1 MEWGIWHTLVVIW
14 FAFEWVLRIIAL
26 FIVPRNR
33 KPDSGMSWL
42 LFIFLVP
49 EIGWIAFLIFG
60 FSKLP
65 KGRRDAQATLDGY
78 IQQAMQYVVSQ
89 WKDEAH
95 LIEAQPPEKYGSSV
109 KLSRGLTHLPLF
121 TGNTIQPISAYSDV
135 ITRIVKDIETA
146 KHYVQIEYYI
156 LALDET
162 TEPFFAALEAA
173 VERGVTIRV
182 LYDAFG
188 SRKFPRKKE
197 MLARLKSA
205 GIEAHAMLP
214 LRMPGKKYTRPDLRN
229 HRKLV
234 VIDGV
239 VGYTGSL
246 NMIKRDYHRK
256 DDIIYDELVVRLE
269 GPIVLQLEAVFLNDW
284 LAETGQVIGG
294 RTVDFADQLK
304 LKGKMPAHV
313 VPSGPGYE
321 YENNRKLFTSL
332 FHAAEKRI
340 TIVNPYFVPDQS
352 LISALTSAAAR
363 GVKVT
368 LINSEAIDQVF
379 VAHAQRSY
387 YEEMLRAG
395 AEIYLYKKPALLH
408 AKFAIIDND
417 ACFVG
422 SSNMDIRS
430 FELNQELTVT
440 SYDKTF
446 VAEMQKVTDHYLKN
460 ARIVTESEWKKRPP
474 RKQLLDNI
482 ARLTSSL
489 Q

>member
-1 MEWGIWHTLVVIW
+1 MEWGIWHVLFVIW
-14 FAFEWVLRIIAL
+14 FAFEWLLRILAL
-26 FIVPRNR
+26 FVIPRNR
-33 KPDSGMSWL
+33 RPNSAMSWL
-42 LFIFLVP
+42 LFIFLIP

-65 KGRRDAQATLDGY
+65 KGRRNAQDTLDGY
-78 IQQAMQYVVSQ
+78 IQQMTQYVAGQ
-89 WKDEAH
+89 RKQDAH
-95 LIEAQPPEKYGSSV
+95 MIEALAPEKYQNSAA
-109 KLSRGLTHLPLF
+109 LSEGLTHLPLF
-121 TGNTIQPISAYSDV
+121 AGNNIQPIAHYDEVIKRMIADIASAK
-135 ITRIVKDIETA
+135 R
-146 KHYVQIEYYI
+146 YVQVEFYI
-156 LALDET
+156 LALDAT
-162 TEPFFAALEAA
+162 TEPFFTALETA
-173 VERGVTIRV
+173 VAQGVEVRV

-188 SRKFPRKKE
+188 SRKFPRRKE
-197 MLARLKSA
+197 MLQRLADA

-214 LRMPGKKYTRPDLRN
+214 LHLPGKHYTRPDLRN

-246 NMIKRDYHRK
+246 NMIQRNYHRT
-256 DDIIYDELVVRLE
+256 DDIVYDELVVRLE
-269 GPIVLQLEAVFLNDW
+269 GPAVLQLLAVFLNDW
-284 LAETGQVIGG
+284 LAETGQILGKH
-294 RTVDFADQLK
+294 TVDLADQLK
-304 LKGKMPAHV
+304 LKGKMSAQI

-332 FHAAEKRI
+332 FHAAKSHI

-363 GVKVT
+363 GVTVT
-368 LINSEAIDQVF
+368 LVNSQAIDQVV

-395 AEIYLYKKPALLH
+395 VRIYLYEKPALLH
-408 AKFAIIDND
+408 AKFAIIDDD

-430 FELNQELTVT
+430 FELNQELTLT
-440 SYDKTF
+440 SYDKQF
-446 VAEMQKVTDHYLKN
+446 VAQMQAIADSYLKKSRQIN
-460 ARIVTESEWKKRPP
+460 KDAWSKRPS
-474 RKQLLDNI
+474 RKKLLDSL
-482 ARLTSSL
+482 ARLTSAL

>member
-1 MEWGIWHTLVVIW
+1 MEWGIWHVLLVVW
-14 FAFEWVLRIIAL
+14 FTFEWLLRILAL
-26 FIVPRNR
+26 FVIPRNR
-33 KPDSGMSWL
+33 RPNSGMSWL
-42 LFIFLVP
+42 LFIFLIP

-65 KGRRDAQATLDGY
+65 KERRDAQATLDLY
-78 IQQAMQYVVSQ
+78 IQQAMYYVASQ
-89 WKDEAH
+89 WKDKTH
-95 LIEAQPPEKYGSSV
+95 LIQAQPPEKYRGSV
-109 KLSRGLTHLPLF
+109 ALSAGLTHLPLF
-121 TGNTIQPISAYSDV
+121 AGNAIEPIAEYDEV
-135 ITRIVKDIETA
+135 ITRITKDIATA
-146 KHYVQIEYYI
+146 QHYIQVEYYI
-156 LALDET
+156 LALDEA

-173 VERGVTIRV
+173 VARGVTVRV

-197 MLARLKSA
+197 MLARLEHV

-214 LRMPGKKYTRPDLRN
+214 LRLPGKKYTRPDLRN

-234 VIDGV
+234 VIDGMT
-239 VGYTGSL
+239 GYTGSL
-246 NMIKRDYHRK
+246 NMIQRDYHRK
-256 DDIIYDELVVRLE
+256 DDIVYDEMVVRLE
-269 GPIVLQLEAVFLNDW
+269 GPVVLQLEAIFLNDW
-284 LAETGQVIGG
+284 LAETGQVLDE
-294 RTVDFADQLK
+294 RPVNFADQLK
-304 LKGKMPAHV
+304 LKGKIAAHV

-395 AEIYLYKKPALLH
+395 VAIYLYKKPALLH
-408 AKFAIIDND
+408 SKFAIIDDD

-430 FELNQELTVT
+430 FELNQELTLT
-440 SYDKTF
+440 TYDKEF
-446 VAEMQKVTDHYLKN
+446 VARMQTITDGYLKSSRKVTK
-460 ARIVTESEWKKRPP
+460 SEWTKRPP